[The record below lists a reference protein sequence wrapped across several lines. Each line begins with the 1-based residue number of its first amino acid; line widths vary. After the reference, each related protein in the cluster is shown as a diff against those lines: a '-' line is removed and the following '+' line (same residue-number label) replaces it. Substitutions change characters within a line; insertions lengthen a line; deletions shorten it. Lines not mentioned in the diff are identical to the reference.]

1 MNVRWN
7 GWAYFTPL
15 VWTVVTLA
23 AGYLVGMLVNAIV
36 IGRLRKLAE
45 QTHGHWDDIVI
56 AELARRIPFW
66 SLLIAAWISLG
77 YWEIPER
84 WEKLQSLLTNVLRV
98 AGILSVTL
106 TVASIA
112 TRLIVSYGP
121 QIAPG
126 VPVSGLMRN
135 VVRLVIV
142 VLGVLVILRGIGVEI
157 TPMLAAL
164 GVGGLAVALA
174 LQEPLSNLF
183 AGIFITFAGQIR
195 IGDYIRLDTGGVEGI
210 VSDFNWHST
219 RIQALAGNLIVVPN
233 SKMTQAIVSNFS
245 LPGPDIGFGVEVVIE
260 HGSDLA
266 AVERIATDV
275 AREVMRSVPGA
286 VPTAEPGVRFN
297 AFTDLG
303 VRVAIGM
310 RIKSYAD
317 QFLVRHELIKRLTA
331 RFAEEGIHMPALSTR
346 PR

>member
-1 MNVRWN
+1 MNVSWN
-7 GWAYFTPL
+7 GWQYVVPL
-15 VWTVVTLA
+15 AWTGITIG
-23 AGYLVGMLVNAIV
+23 AGYLIGMLIKLVLV
-36 IGRLRKLAE
+36 GWLRRAAA
-45 QTHGHWDDIVI
+45 QTHGHWDDIVV
-56 AELARRIPFW
+56 AQLGRRIAFW
-66 SLLIAAWISLG
+66 GVLVAAWVSLG
-77 YWEIPER
+77 YWQIPPH
-84 WEKLQSLLTNVLRV
+84 WFALIAKTLR
-98 AGILSVTL
+98 AIGILSVTL

-112 TRLIVSYGP
+112 TRLIVAYGP
-121 QIAPG
+121 QISPG

-142 VLGVLVILRGIGVEI
+142 VLGVLVILRGLGVEI

-195 IGDYIRLDTGGVEGI
+195 IGDYIRLDTGGVEGV

-245 LPGPDIGFGVEVVIE
+245 LPGPDIGFGVEVVVE

-266 AVERIATDV
+266 AVERIATEV
-275 AREVMRSVPGA
+275 ARDVLRSVPGA
-286 VPTAEPGVRFN
+286 VPTAEPGIRFN

-303 VRVAIGM
+303 VRVAVGM

-317 QFLVRHELIKRLTA
+317 QFLVRHELIKRLTSRLA
-331 RFAEEGIHMPALSTR
+331 QEGIHMPALTTR